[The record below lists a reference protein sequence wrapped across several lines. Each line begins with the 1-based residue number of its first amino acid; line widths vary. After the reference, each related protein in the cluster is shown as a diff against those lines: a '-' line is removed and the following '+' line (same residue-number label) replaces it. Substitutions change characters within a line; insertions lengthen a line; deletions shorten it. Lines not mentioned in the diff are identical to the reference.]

1 MKAGAQLTF
10 SFVSSP
16 QLRGWCRPHSGCIF
30 LPQGS
35 LPQII
40 LTEVHLLV
48 KSKSRKTDDEDEPS
62 NGPVTTT

>member
-1 MKAGAQLTF
+1 MNAGAQLTF

-16 QLRGWCRPHSGCIF
+16 QLRGWCRPYSGCI
-30 LPQGS
+30 LPSQGS

-40 LTEVHLLV
+40 LTEVCLLGE
-48 KSKSRKTDDEDEPS
+48 SKSSKTDDEDEPS

>member
-1 MKAGAQLTF
+1 MNVGAQLTF

-16 QLRGWCRPHSGCIF
+16 QLRGWCCPYSGCI
-30 LPQGS
+30 LPPQGS

-40 LTEVHLLV
+40 LTEVHLLGE
-48 KSKSRKTDDEDEPS
+48 SKSSKTDEDEPS